1 MLSDRSYLR
10 EPPSERGLPALAW
23 LISAIVA
30 AYIIELF
37 TSSTWLHGDPD
48 IVNRLAFTISGIKE
62 LRFWTVG
69 THSLLHSQDNLLHI
83 VGVVAGLLL
92 LGRKLVPVIGPAKFL
107 RVYFG
112 AIALGALVWTAVNWR
127 NGGVLIGGA
136 AGVYG
141 LIAFYACLHP
151 NLELSFLLFFVFPI
165 TLKPKHLA
173 WSMALVDILAC
184 AYYEILGAKPPFVYA
199 ASAHLGGL
207 TAGWLYYRFFYANT
221 RSIVTAHSGKLV
233 APTRANRKS
242 VDFAPASTP
251 PTPTHPTRREELRI
265 EVDRILDKINSTG
278 LSSLTASEKHL
289 LDEAKALLT
298 KG

>member
-1 MLSDRSYLR
+1 MR

-37 TSSTWLHGDPD
+37 TSSVWLHGDPD
-48 IVNRLAFTISGIKE
+48 ITNRLAVTISGIKE

-69 THSLLHSQDNLLHI
+69 TYSLLHSTDNLLHI
-83 VGVVAGLLL
+83 VGVVVGLLL
-92 LGRKLVPVIGPAKFL
+92 LGRELVPVIGSARFL
-107 RVYFG
+107 GVYFSS
-112 AIALGALVWTAVNWR
+112 IALGALVWTAVNWQH
-127 NGGVLIGGA
+127 GGMLIGGA

-141 LIAFYACLHP
+141 LIALYACLYP
-151 NLELSFLLFFVFPI
+151 NLELNFLLFFVFPV

-173 WSMALVDILAC
+173 WGLALADFLAC
-184 AYYEILGAKPPFVYA
+184 AYYEVLGAKAPFVYA
-199 ASAHLGGL
+199 ASAHIGGL
-207 TAGWLYYRFFYANT
+207 TAGWLYYRFFYAT
-221 RSIVTAHSGKLV
+221 TSSIATTDSGEATAL
-233 APTRANRKS
+233 AWANRKS
-242 VDFAPASTP
+242 VSSAS
-251 PTPTHPTRREELRI
+251 PTTAHPTRREELRI

-278 LSSLTASEKHL
+278 LSSLTAAEKRL